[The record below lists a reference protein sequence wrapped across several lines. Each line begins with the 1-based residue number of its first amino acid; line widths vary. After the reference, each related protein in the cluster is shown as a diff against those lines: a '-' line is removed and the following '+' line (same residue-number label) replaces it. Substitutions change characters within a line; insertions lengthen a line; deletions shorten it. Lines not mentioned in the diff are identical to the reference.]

1 MRSLVLAVIMFFAA
15 SAVSAQDNQKIERMT
30 IQTMETFTPENLIWS
45 DEPILPKGAKSAIL
59 VGDPTQAG
67 VFIAYL
73 KFPPNY
79 PIPPHTHPFAEV
91 ITVLKGKLGNGMGK
105 KFDKS
110 KGEVLGGGA
119 SFTLPAGHTHF
130 VWTTDEETIVQ
141 LIATGPWGIT
151 YTDPK
156 EDPRNQGK

>member
-1 MRSLVLAVIMFFAA
+1 MRALIIATLMLGFAGFA
-15 SAVSAQDNQKIERMT
+15 MAQDDQKIERMAVDA
-30 IQTMETFTPENLIWS
+30 METFTPENLKWA
-45 DEPILPKGAKSAIL
+45 DEPILPKGAKSALL
-59 VGDPTQAG
+59 VGDPNKAG

-105 KFDKS
+105 TFDKS
-110 KGEVLGGGA
+110 KGELLGVGA
-119 SFTLPAGHTHF
+119 SFTLPKGHTHY
-130 VWTTDEETIVQ
+130 VWTSDEETIVQ

-156 EDPRNQGK
+156 DDPRNKK